1 MFPMNPANTAMG
13 ATEQSGNNSG
23 TSGAK
28 DDSLAE
34 ASEKKKGLLAGGSV
48 FGALLASSC
57 CILPLVLFS
66 LGIGGA
72 WIGNLTALY
81 PYKPI
86 FVTITL
92 AFLAGGFYMAYRKP
106 KAACEPGSYC
116 ATPTSGRVL
125 KISLWGSTLLVA
137 AALAFP
143 YFAPLLL
150 DT

>member
-1 MFPMNPANTAMG
+1 M
-13 ATEQSGNNSG
+13 EISGNGYGASVRG
-23 TSGAK
+23 DDDTSSAMQNDETGKKRLVATGSILGAI
-28 DDSLAE
+28 A
-34 ASEKKKGLLAGGSV
+34 
-48 FGALLASSC
+48 ASSC
-57 CILPLVLFS
+57 CIVPLVLFS

-106 KAACEPGSYC
+106 KMACETGSYC
-116 ATPTSGRVL
+116 ASPASDRVL
-125 KISLWGSTLLVA
+125 KVSLWGATLLVI

-143 YFAPLLL
+143 YIAPYLLN
-150 DT
+150 

>member
-1 MFPMNPANTAMG
+1 MAA
-13 ATEQSGNNSG
+13 
-23 TSGAK
+23 
-28 DDSLAE
+28 
-34 ASEKKKGLLAGGSV
+34 GSV
-48 FGALLASSC
+48 LGAIAASSC

-81 PYKPI
+81 PYKPY

-92 AFLAGGFYMAYRKP
+92 LFLAGGFFMAYRKP
-106 KAACEPGSYC
+106 KVSCEPGSYC

-125 KISLWGSTLLVA
+125 KISLWGATLLVS

-143 YFAPLLL
+143 YIAPYLL
-150 DT
+150 D